1 MIEIIKN
8 IHLFFKKSYEDK
20 LAFYAELAETIL
32 LVTGSAVLAFT
43 ILDPATRIFV
53 PLYLL
58 GSMLALIS
66 TYRRGSTAILLVS
79 WFTIMNTWAFIQLFI
94 L

>member
-1 MIEIIKN
+1 MMEVIKN
-8 IHLFFKKSYEDK
+8 ISNFFKKSFEDK
-20 LAFYAELAETIL
+20 VAFYAELAETVL

-53 PLYLL
+53 PLYLF

>member
-1 MIEIIKN
+1 MGNILKN
-8 IHLFFKKSYEDK
+8 IYRFFKKSYEDK
-20 LAFYAELAETIL
+20 LAFYSEVAETIL

-43 ILDPATRIFV
+43 ILDPATKIFV
-53 PLYLL
+53 PLYLF

>member
-1 MIEIIKN
+1 MKRVSN
-8 IHLFFKKSYEDK
+8 FFKKSYQDK
-20 LAFYAELAETIL
+20 IAFYSELAETVL

-43 ILDPATRIFV
+43 ILDPATKIFV
-53 PLYLL
+53 PLYLM

-79 WFTIMNTWAFIQLFI
+79 WFTIMNSWAFVQLFI

>member
-1 MIEIIKN
+1 MKRIAS
-8 IHLFFKKSYEDK
+8 FFKKSFEDK
-20 LAFYAELAETIL
+20 VAFYAELAETIL
-32 LVTGSAVLAFT
+32 LVTGSAV
-43 ILDPATRIFV
+43 V
-53 PLYLL
+53 PLYLF

>member
-1 MIEIIKN
+1 MGNILKN
-8 IHLFFKKSYEDK
+8 IYQFFKKSYEDK
-20 LAFYAELAETIL
+20 LAFYSELAETIL

-53 PLYLL
+53 PLYLF

>member
-8 IHLFFKKSYEDK
+8 IHQFFKKSYKDK
-20 LAFYAELAETIL
+20 VAFYSELAETIL

-53 PLYLL
+53 PLYLF

>member
-1 MIEIIKN
+1 MVEILKN
-8 IHLFFKKSYEDK
+8 IYRFFKKSYEDK

-53 PLYLL
+53 PLYLF

>member
-8 IHLFFKKSYEDK
+8 IHRFFKKSYEDK
-20 LAFYAELAETIL
+20 LVFYAELAETIL

-66 TYRRGSTAILLVS
+66 TCRRGSTAILLVS